1 MRIFMLLVSLN
12 LAVAAVL
19 TPDARTIWAKPSHV
33 AGVITAVANTS
44 FEILAGPRVKERV
57 RVRFDR
63 RTDFV
68 DCEPDDLEPGRDAD
82 IVGVRL
88 GNGDFLAARVVIN
101 ESGCPVRTPIFITR
115 GRTTETTLSLSRLR
129 PAVPRAVFKEPA

>member
-19 TPDARTIWAKPSHV
+19 TPDACTIWAKPSHV

-68 DCEPDDLEPGRDAD
+68 DCEPGDLEPGRDAD

-101 ESGCPVRTPIFITR
+101 ESGCPVRTPDGAI
-115 GRTTETTLSLSRLR
+115 LYH
-129 PAVPRAVFKEPA
+129 ARADNGNDAKPVSPSPCSSAGSI